1 MTSRWADLGIR
12 TASALIMIPASLA
25 CLWLGGAAW
34 TLLNGLCAVGLILEL
49 VWLSRR
55 VPTGQSPRRF
65 LGLGTIY
72 VMIAAL
78 SLIWLRDRP
87 GFGWDNV
94 LFLLL
99 VVWATDIGAYI
110 VGRRIGGRKLWPR
123 VSPGKTWSGAFGG
136 TIFSVVIGLIVA
148 ALASRAPVYGAIPA
162 ALVIS
167 VVAQLGDL
175 MESAFKRWLSVKDSG
190 RTIPGHGG
198 LFDRL
203 DGILAA
209 APFAALFALAVQGG
223 MPLWR

>member
-1 MTSRWADLGIR
+1 MV
-12 TASALIMIPASLA
+12 PAVIF
-25 CLWLGGAAW
+25 CLWYGGAPWAV
-34 TLLNGLCAVGLILEL
+34 LNGLCVIGLVLEL
-49 VWLSRR
+49 AWLSRR

-65 LGLGTIY
+65 LTLGTIY
-72 VMIAAL
+72 VMIAAAAL
-78 SLIWLRDRP
+78 VWLRERP
-87 GFGWDNV
+87 RFGWDNV

-99 VVWATDIGAYI
+99 VVWATDSGAYLI
-110 VGRRIGGRKLWPR
+110 GRRLGGRKLWPR
-123 VSPGKTWSGAFGG
+123 ISPGKTWSGAIGG
-136 TIFSVVIGLIVA
+136 TICGIIAGLILA
-148 ALASRAPVYGAIPA
+148 ALAARAPVAGAVPA

-190 RTIPGHGG
+190 RIIPGHGG

-203 DGILAA
+203 DGILAS

>member
-1 MTSRWADLGIR
+1 MV
-12 TASALIMIPASLA
+12 PAVII
-25 CLWLGGAAW
+25 CLWFGGTPW
-34 TLLNGLCAVGLILEL
+34 GLLNGVCAMGLILEL

-72 VMIAAL
+72 VMIGAA
-78 SLIWLRDRP
+78 SLIWLRERP
-87 GFGWDNV
+87 VFGWDNV

-99 VVWATDIGAYI
+99 VVWATDIGAYL

-123 VSPGKTWSGAFGG
+123 VSPGKTWSGAIGG
-136 TIFSVVIGLIVA
+136 TLFGIIIGLVIA
-148 ALASRAPVYGAIPA
+148 ALASRAPIAGAIPA